1 MMFKIMKN
9 ICKILF
15 KRKSFIITTIILPI
29 VLIFVFAAL
38 YEGNST
44 FKVGI
49 INNDESFLG
58 EALEDKIKSIDAVEV
73 VNINK
78 NDNYLTDLVFHK
90 YEMIL
95 IIDKDFTDNIINGKE
110 NTIGIKAISNSEMQ
124 AIMEL
129 IINSEVKSY
138 NEIYKNI
145 SSENI
150 NHKEILKSFNEGK
163 PDYKIIN
170 NKERRTSINT
180 SLGIIVYLIFVS
192 AGVTCSFLLEDERHG
207 TRDRILMGNID
218 EKSYFGAVISIFFLL
233 SSISS
238 VEYYV
243 VCNILD
249 YNFGFENKWILL
261 LLMLLVTLLAV
272 VFNIMLTS
280 IIKNKS
286 TLTLISTSISV
297 PIFMLSGAFW
307 DFNLMGEPLQK
318 VGNALPIRWFLLGI
332 EKLQM
337 GENINSIVPI
347 ILALI
352 LFIIFL
358 FLLSIFFTKNK
369 IILIKEHQ

>member
-1 MMFKIMKN
+1 MFKIMKN

-138 NEIYKNI
+138 DEIYKNI

-150 NHKEILKSFNEGK
+150 NPKEILKNFNEGK

-170 NKERRTSINT
+170 NKEKKTSINT
-180 SLGIIVYLIFVS
+180 SLGVILYLIFVS

-238 VEYYV
+238 IEYYI

-307 DFNLMGEPLQK
+307 DFNFMGETLQK
-318 VGNALPIRWFLLGI
+318 VGNALPIRWFLLAI

>member
-110 NTIGIKAISNSEMQ
+110 STIGIKAISNSEMQ

-138 NEIYKNI
+138 DKIYKNI

-150 NHKEILKSFNEGK
+150 NPKEILKSFNEGK

-180 SLGIIVYLIFVS
+180 SLGVILYLIFVS

-238 VEYYV
+238 IEYYI

-307 DFNLMGEPLQK
+307 DFNFMGETLQK
-318 VGNALPIRWFLLGI
+318 VGNALPIRWFLLAI

>member
-110 NTIGIKAISNSEMQ
+110 STIGIKAISNSEMQ

-138 NEIYKNI
+138 DEIYKNI

-150 NHKEILKSFNEGK
+150 NPKEILKNFNEGK

-170 NKERRTSINT
+170 NKEKKTSINT
-180 SLGIIVYLIFVS
+180 SLGVILYLIFVS

-218 EKSYFGAVISIFFLL
+218 EKSYFGAVIIIFFLL

-238 VEYYV
+238 IEYYI

-249 YNFGFENKWILL
+249 YNFGF
-261 LLMLLVTLLAV
+261 
-272 VFNIMLTS
+272 
-280 IIKNKS
+280 
-286 TLTLISTSISV
+286 
-297 PIFMLSGAFW
+297 
-307 DFNLMGEPLQK
+307 
-318 VGNALPIRWFLLGI
+318 
-332 EKLQM
+332 
-337 GENINSIVPI
+337 
-347 ILALI
+347 
-352 LFIIFL
+352 
-358 FLLSIFFTKNK
+358 
-369 IILIKEHQ
+369 

>member
-1 MMFKIMKN
+1 MFKIMKN

-110 NTIGIKAISNSEMQ
+110 STIGIKAISNSEMQ

-138 NEIYKNI
+138 DEIYKNI

-150 NHKEILKSFNEGK
+150 NPKEILKNFNEGK

-170 NKERRTSINT
+170 NKEKKTSINT
-180 SLGIIVYLIFVS
+180 SLGVILYLIFVS

-238 VEYYV
+238 IEYYI

-307 DFNLMGEPLQK
+307 DFDFMGEGLQK
-318 VGNALPIRWFLLGI
+318 VGNALPIRWFLLAI

-337 GENINSIVPI
+337 GQNINSIVPI

>member
-110 NTIGIKAISNSEMQ
+110 STIGIKAISNSEMQ

-138 NEIYKNI
+138 DEIYKNI

-150 NHKEILKSFNEGK
+150 NPKEILKNFNEGK

-170 NKERRTSINT
+170 NKEKKTSINT
-180 SLGIIVYLIFVS
+180 SLGVILYLIFVS

-238 VEYYV
+238 IEYYI

-286 TLTLISTSISV
+286 TLTLISTSILV

-307 DFNLMGEPLQK
+307 DFNFMGETLQK
-318 VGNALPIRWFLLGI
+318 VGNALPIRWFLLAI

>member
-1 MMFKIMKN
+1 MVKIIKN

-95 IIDKDFTDNIINGKE
+95 TIDKDFTDNIINGKE
-110 NTIGIKAISNSEMQ
+110 STVGIKGISNSEMQ

-138 NEIYKNI
+138 DEIYKNI

-150 NHKEILKSFNEGK
+150 NPKEILKSFNEGK
-163 PDYKIIN
+163 PEYKIIN
-170 NKERRTSINT
+170 NEEKKTSINT

-192 AGVTCSFLLEDERHG
+192 AGVTCSFLLEDEKQG

-218 EKSYFGAVISIFFLL
+218 EKSYFGAVITIFFLL

-249 YNFGFENKWILL
+249 YNFGFENNWILL
-261 LLMLLVTLLAV
+261 ILMLLVTLLAV

-307 DFNLMGEPLQK
+307 DFEFMGETLQK
-318 VGNALPIRWFLLGI
+318 VGNALPIRWFLLAV

>member
-1 MMFKIMKN
+1 MFKIMKN

-110 NTIGIKAISNSEMQ
+110 RTIGIKAISNSEMQ

-138 NEIYKNI
+138 DEIYKNI

-150 NHKEILKSFNEGK
+150 NPKEILKNFNEGK

-170 NKERRTSINT
+170 NKEKKTSINT
-180 SLGIIVYLIFVS
+180 SLGVILYLIFVS

-238 VEYYV
+238 IEYYI

-318 VGNALPIRWFLLGI
+318 VGNALPIRWFLLAI

>member
-1 MMFKIMKN
+1 MFKIMKN

-110 NTIGIKAISNSEMQ
+110 STIGIKAISNSEMQ

-138 NEIYKNI
+138 DKIYKNI

-150 NHKEILKSFNEGK
+150 NPKEILKSFNEGK

-180 SLGIIVYLIFVS
+180 SLGVILYLIFVS

-238 VEYYV
+238 IEYYI

-307 DFNLMGEPLQK
+307 DFNFMGETLQK
-318 VGNALPIRWFLLGI
+318 VGNALPIRWFLLAI

>member
-1 MMFKIMKN
+1 MLKIMKN

-38 YEGNST
+38 YEGSST

-58 EALEDKIKSIDAVEV
+58 EALEDKIKSIDAVEI

-95 IIDKDFTDNIINGKE
+95 TIDKDFTYNIINGKGS
-110 NTIGIKAISNSEMQ
+110 TIGIKAISNSEMQ

-150 NHKEILKSFNEGK
+150 NPKEILKSFNEGK

-238 VEYYV
+238 IEYYV

-261 LLMLLVTLLAV
+261 ILMLLVTLLAV

-307 DFNLMGEPLQK
+307 DFEFMGEGLQK
-318 VGNALPIRWFLLGI
+318 VGNALPIRWFLLAI

>member
-1 MMFKIMKN
+1 MFKIMKN

-58 EALEDKIKSIDAVEV
+58 EALEDKIKSIDAVEI

-95 IIDKDFTDNIINGKE
+95 TIDKDFTYNIINGKGS
-110 NTIGIKAISNSEMQ
+110 TVGIKAISNSEMQ

-150 NHKEILKSFNEGK
+150 NPKEILKSFNEGK

-170 NKERRTSINT
+170 NKEKKTSINT
-180 SLGIIVYLIFVS
+180 SLGVILYLIFVS

-249 YNFGFENKWILL
+249 YNFGFENNWILL
-261 LLMLLVTLLAV
+261 ILMLLVTLLAV

-307 DFNLMGEPLQK
+307 DFNFMGETLQK
-318 VGNALPIRWFLLGI
+318 VGNALPIRWFLLAI

>member
-1 MMFKIMKN
+1 MFKIMKN

-49 INNDESFLG
+49 INNDASFLG
-58 EALEDKIKSIDAVEV
+58 EALEDKIKSIDAVEI

-95 IIDKDFTDNIINGKE
+95 TIDKDFTDNIINGKGS
-110 NTIGIKAISNSEMQ
+110 TVGIKAISNSEMQ

-129 IINSEVKSY
+129 IINNEVKSY
-138 NEIYKNI
+138 DEIYKNI

-150 NHKEILKSFNEGK
+150 NPKEILKSFNEGK
-163 PDYKIIN
+163 PEYKIIN
-170 NKERRTSINT
+170 NEEKKTSINT

-238 VEYYV
+238 IEYYV

-249 YNFGFENKWILL
+249 YNFGFENNWILL
-261 LLMLLVTLLAV
+261 ILMLLVTLLAV

-286 TLTLISTSISV
+286 TLTLISTSILV

-307 DFNLMGEPLQK
+307 DFDFMGEGLQK
-318 VGNALPIRWFLLGI
+318 VGNALPIRWFLLAI

-337 GENINSIVPI
+337 GQNINSIVPI

>member
-1 MMFKIMKN
+1 MVKIMKN

-95 IIDKDFTDNIINGKE
+95 TIDKDFTDNIINGKE
-110 NTIGIKAISNSEMQ
+110 STVGIKGISNSEMQ

-138 NEIYKNI
+138 DEIYKNI

-150 NHKEILKSFNEGK
+150 NPKEILKSFNEGK
-163 PDYKIIN
+163 PEYKIIN
-170 NKERRTSINT
+170 NEEKKTSINT

-192 AGVTCSFLLEDERHG
+192 AGVTCSFLLEDEKQG

-218 EKSYFGAVISIFFLL
+218 EKSYFGAVITIFFLL

-249 YNFGFENKWILL
+249 YNFGFENNWILL
-261 LLMLLVTLLAV
+261 ILMLLVTLLAV

-307 DFNLMGEPLQK
+307 DFEFMGETLQK
-318 VGNALPIRWFLLGI
+318 VGNALPIRWFLLAV